1 MLSRY
6 CQQSSYIK
14 MDIVETTSR
23 KFREKQKHFFDLAD
37 QGVKVII
44 KRGNK
49 QAYVLTP
56 VDEDNVYFIPA
67 MVQRIK
73 ESQEQIRQGLSTTVQ
88 NKTELDTF
96 FKNL

>member
-1 MLSRY
+1 MLSQY

-14 MDIVETTSR
+14 MNIVETTSR

-56 VDEDNVYFIPA
+56 INDDDLYFTPE

-73 ESQEQIRQGLSTTVQ
+73 ESQEQIKQGLSTTVR
-88 NKTELDTF
+88 NKADLDTF

>member
-1 MLSRY
+1 MA
-6 CQQSSYIK
+6 
-14 MDIVETTSR
+14 IVKTTSR
-23 KFREKQKHFFDLAD
+23 KVRDKQKHFFDLAD

-56 VDEDNVYFIPA
+56 VDEDNLYFTPE

-73 ESQEQIRQGLSTTVQ
+73 ESQEQIKKGQTTTVR
-88 NKTELDTF
+88 NKADLDAF

>member
-1 MLSRY
+1 MA
-6 CQQSSYIK
+6 
-14 MDIVETTSR
+14 IVKTTSR
-23 KFREKQKHFFDLAD
+23 KFPDKQKHFFDLAD

-56 VDEDNVYFIPA
+56 VDEDNLYFTPE

-73 ESQEQIRQGLSTTVQ
+73 ESQEQIKKGQSTTVR
-88 NKTELDTF
+88 NKADLDAF